1 MSEATTSGVPHPFD
15 EQKEKKRSSLF
26 GKFNARIQEA
36 VQEGRGEEAVRQAV
50 TETPMAQ
57 SLPADDVAIRKAQT
71 QTTQKLILP
80 QGVVIKGTMT
90 SSSDTQIGGKVEGD
104 VTVEAHLS
112 LEPTSHV
119 AGTVRSTTCTLQGR
133 VDGNLECTDELIIG
147 DGGRLNAG
155 ALCGK
160 DMTIA
165 GKVKGNVQCGGL
177 LRLMDTARLKG
188 NIRARSIVINEGA
201 IFNGKCSI
209 GKQDKNKNQD
219 KMK

>member
-15 EQKEKKRSSLF
+15 EQKEKKKGSLF

-36 VQEGRGEEAVRQAV
+36 VQEGRGEEAARQAV
-50 TETPMAQ
+50 TETPKAQ

-80 QGVVIKGTMT
+80 QGVVIKGTLT

-119 AGTVRSTTCTLQGR
+119 AGTVHST
-133 VDGNLECTDELIIG
+133 
-147 DGGRLNAG
+147 
-155 ALCGK
+155 
-160 DMTIA
+160 
-165 GKVKGNVQCGGL
+165 
-177 LRLMDTARLKG
+177 
-188 NIRARSIVINEGA
+188 RARFRVGSTGTWNAPV
-201 IFNGKCSI
+201 S
-209 GKQDKNKNQD
+209 
-219 KMK
+219 